1 MEESPKSVAVSV
13 LTTFWGVQLH
23 IDNNSNERRSLA
35 SDARGNTDSDMFLQT
50 SIDSLIDRLIDSMY
64 MYVYVFANR
73 QQMMLDFEWL

>member
-1 MEESPKSVAVSV
+1 M
-13 LTTFWGVQLH
+13 
-23 IDNNSNERRSLA
+23 A